1 MKSLKI
7 KTAAHAQTN
16 QIEPAF
22 QEIPMTDTG
31 QAFIAQARKLLLTDY
46 FPKIER
52 CLEKLSD
59 EQVWWRAHE
68 DSNSIGNLLLHLSGN
83 ARQWIVCGVGH
94 LPDKRERQTE
104 FAARE
109 GAGRAELLSRLRETI
124 DEADAV
130 LNELDAARLL
140 ERRQIQGHEVS
151 LLEAI
156 FHAVEHFSM
165 HTGQIILITK
175 MLTESDLRFYDFSSG
190 VPLPAWH
197 KSQSKLEG

>member
-1 MKSLKI
+1 
-7 KTAAHAQTN
+7 
-16 QIEPAF
+16 
-22 QEIPMTDTG
+22 MTDAG

-83 ARQWIVCGVGH
+83 ARQWIVCGVGN
-94 LPDKRERQTE
+94 LPDRRERQTE

-109 GAGRAELLSRLRETI
+109 GARRAELLGRLRETI

-130 LNELDAARLL
+130 LNELDSAKLL

-151 LLEAI
+151 LLEAV

-175 MLTESDLRFYDFSSG
+175 MLTESDLRFYDFSTG

-197 KSQSKLEG
+197 KSQSKAEG

>member
-1 MKSLKI
+1 M
-7 KTAAHAQTN
+7 
-16 QIEPAF
+16 
-22 QEIPMTDTG
+22 
-31 QAFIAQARKLLLTDY
+31 LTDY

-83 ARQWIVCGVGH
+83 ARQWIVCGVGN
-94 LPDKRERQTE
+94 LPDRRERQTE

-109 GAGRAELLSRLRETI
+109 GARRAELLGRLRETI

-130 LNELDAARLL
+130 LNELDSAKLL

-151 LLEAI
+151 LLEAV

-175 MLTESDLRFYDFSSG
+175 MLTESDLRFYDFSTG

-197 KSQSKLEG
+197 KSQSKAEG